1 MRDRELREWRQL
13 IRERADRQWR
23 ELAPDVVEELA
34 CHLAELHAAALTRGA
49 SGTEARASALDAL
62 NAASFLEVSK
72 RPRARNM
79 PTGYTHDV
87 RLAIRQMRAS
97 PLVSA
102 VAILSLALGIGANTA
117 IFSIV
122 NSLLLRPLPV
132 RQPQQLVTLTMRDQG
147 SWTNPIWEQIRD
159 RDELFER
166 ACAWSETRFN
176 LASGGEAEFVD
187 GMWASGSLFETL
199 GVNAILGRT
208 FTPADDRRG
217 GGRDGPV
224 AVISYEFWQ
233 RRFGGAADVVGRTL
247 NVERVPFTV
256 IGVTPPEFFGPEVGR
271 TFDVAIPIGTEPI
284 IKERGSRLDER
295 STWWLSIMARLRPDQ
310 SIDAANAALR
320 AAQPAIRDATAPGWN
335 NYIPEPFTLAPA
347 AASKSALR
355 RHYERP
361 LIVVLTIASV
371 ILLIACA
378 NIANLLL
385 ARATA
390 RHHEFSVRR
399 ALGASRWRLARQL
412 VAESAV
418 LSAAGAVAGIV
429 VARWGSQFLVRQIS
443 TIDHRVFLDLSL
455 DTRVLVFTIAV
466 TIATTLLFGVVPALR
481 VAASEPMDA
490 MKEHGRSRVAGR
502 GSLSGS
508 LVVAQVALSLV
519 LVVAAALFVRT
530 FTSLTTLDLGFDR
543 DRVLVVKV
551 NGEKT
556 QRPPSAAVSNGV
568 ERADRL
574 PVFERVLEHVQALP
588 LVVDA
593 GLSTITPV
601 SGQGWNTSVDV
612 SNTPRLEGRQAM
624 TFRNAITPR
633 WFAALRMR
641 LVAGRTFTDA
651 DRQGA
656 PPVVIV
662 NQAFVRRFLNGQD
675 PIGHTV
681 QRRVMFNRNQ
691 PNAAP
696 PPPREIVGVMAD
708 AIYDNLREQVPPTM
722 FEPLAQ
728 REESLGA
735 EMALIVR
742 TAGSPTTDV
751 RSIASAIRD
760 VDAELAITF
769 RPLADY
775 VNASVVRERMVA
787 MLAGFFGGLALLM
800 ASLGLFGLTSYTV
813 ERRRP
818 EIGIRMALGAA
829 PSGVIRL
836 VLSGTAGLVAIGI
849 IVGGILSLWAA
860 RFVGALLYQVEARDP
875 VTLAGA
881 ATTLAVIAAI
891 AAALPAYRASRI
903 DPARVLRESQA

>member
-1 MRDRELREWRQL
+1 MRDRDLREWRRL
-13 IRERADRQWR
+13 IRERADREWR
-23 ELAPDVVEELA
+23 ELSPDVIEELA
-34 CHLAELHAAALTRGA
+34 CHLADLHATALTRGA
-49 SGTEARASALDAL
+49 SQAEARGRALDVL
-62 NAASFLEVSK
+62 NAASFLELSK

-79 PTGYTHDV
+79 PTGYVHDV
-87 RLAIRQMRAS
+87 RLAVRQLRAS

-132 RQPQQLVTLTMRDQG
+132 REPQQLVTLTQG

-159 RDELFER
+159 RPQLFDS
-166 ACAWSETRFN
+166 AFAWSEARFN

-187 GMWASGSLFETL
+187 GIWASGGLFETL
-199 GVNAILGRT
+199 GVSAILGRT
-208 FTPADDRRG
+208 FTSVDDRRG
-217 GGRDGPV
+217 GGPDGPV
-224 AVISYEFWQ
+224 AVIGYEFWQ

-256 IGVTPPEFFGPEVGR
+256 IGVTPPDFFGPEVGR
-271 TFDVAIPIGTEPI
+271 TFDVAIPIGDEPI
-284 IKERGSRLDER
+284 IRGQGSWLDER
-295 STWWLSIMARLRPDQ
+295 SSWWLSIMARLRPDQ
-310 SIDAANAALR
+310 SLDAANAALR
-320 AAQPAIRDATAPGWN
+320 VAQSAIRDATAPGWN
-335 NYIPEPFTLAPA
+335 NYITEPFTLAPA
-347 AASKSALR
+347 ATGESQLR
-355 RHYERP
+355 RRYERP
-361 LIVVLTIASV
+361 LIVVLTIVALV
-371 ILLIACA
+371 LVIACA

-418 LSAAGAVAGIV
+418 LSAAGAVAGVV
-429 VARWGSQFLVRQIS
+429 VARWGSHFLVQQIS
-443 TIDHRVFLDLSL
+443 TRTDRVVLDLSL
-455 DTRVLVFTIAV
+455 DSRVLIFTIGV

-490 MKEHGRSRVAGR
+490 IKEHGRSLAARR
-502 GSLSGS
+502 GGLSGS

-519 LVVAAALFVRT
+519 LVVAAMLFVRT
-530 FTSLTTLDLGFDR
+530 FTSLANLDLGFDR
-543 DRVLVVKV
+543 DRVLVVDV
-551 NGEKT
+551 NAEG
-556 QRPPSAAVSNGV
+556 AHID
-568 ERADRL
+568 RAGRL
-574 PVFERVLEHVQALP
+574 PVFERVLERVQVLP
-588 LVVDA
+588 GVVEA
-593 GLSTITPV
+593 GLSTVTPV

-612 SNTPRLEGRQAM
+612 SNAPRLEGRQAQ

-633 WFAALRMR
+633 WFAALGMR

-662 NQAFVRRFLNGQD
+662 NQAFVRRFLNGQN

-681 QRRVMFNRNQ
+681 QRRVIFNRNR
-691 PNAAP
+691 PDAP
-696 PPPREIVGVMAD
+696 PPPSQEIVGVTAD
-708 AIYDNLREQVPPTM
+708 AVYSNLREPVPPTM
-722 FEPLAQ
+722 FEPLEQ
-728 REESLGA
+728 IEEGSLRGHV
-735 EMALIVR
+735 ALIMR
-742 TAGSPTTDV
+742 TAGSPMTDA

-760 VDAELAITF
+760 VNADLAITF

-775 VNASVVRERMVA
+775 ANASVVRERIVA
-787 MLAGFFGGLALLM
+787 MLAGFFGGLALLL

-813 ERRRP
+813 ERRRA

-829 PSGVIRL
+829 PSGVIGL
-836 VLSGTAGLVAIGI
+836 VLSGTTGLVAIGI
-849 IVGGILSLWAA
+849 IVGGALSLWAS

-875 VTLAGA
+875 VTLVSAA
-881 ATTLAVIAAI
+881 ATLAAIAAI
-891 AAALPAYRASRI
+891 AAAVPAYRATRI
-903 DPARVLRESQA
+903 DPATVLKESQA

>member
-1 MRDRELREWRQL
+1 MRDRDMREWRSL
-13 IRERADRQWR
+13 IRQRADREWR
-23 ELAPDVVEELA
+23 ELSPDVVEELA
-34 CHLAELHAAALTRGA
+34 CHLAELHATALARGA
-49 SGTEARASALDAL
+49 SQAEARARALDAL
-62 NAASFLEVSK
+62 SAASFLEVSK
-72 RPRARNM
+72 RPRARHM
-79 PTGYTHDV
+79 PTGHVHDL
-87 RLAIRQMRAS
+87 RLAVRQLRAS

-132 RQPQQLVTLTMRDQG
+132 ETPQQLVTLSEG

-159 RDELFER
+159 RHELFDN

-176 LASGGEAEFVD
+176 LASGGETEFVD
-187 GMWASGSLFETL
+187 GIWASGSVFETL
-199 GVNAILGRT
+199 GVDAILGRT
-208 FTPADDRRG
+208 FTTVDDRRG
-217 GGRDGPV
+217 GGPDGPV

-247 NVERVPFTV
+247 KIERVPFTV
-256 IGVTPPEFFGPEVGR
+256 IGVTPPDFFGPEVGR

-284 IKERGSRLDER
+284 IKGQGSWLDER
-295 STWWLSIMARLRPDQ
+295 STWWLSIMARLKPDQ
-310 SIDAANAALR
+310 SLDAANAALR

-335 NYIPEPFTLAPA
+335 NYITEPFTLAPA
-347 AASKSALR
+347 ATNKSALR

-361 LIVVLTIASV
+361 LIVVLSITALV
-371 ILLIACA
+371 LLIACA

-390 RHHEFSVRR
+390 RRHEFSVRR

-412 VAESAV
+412 VAESTV
-418 LSAAGAVAGIV
+418 LSTAGAAAGIV

-443 TIDHRVFLDLSL
+443 TTDHRVFLDLSL

-490 MKEHGRSRVAGR
+490 IKEHGRNLASRR
-502 GSLSGS
+502 GGLSGS

-519 LVVAAALFVRT
+519 LVVAASLFTRT
-530 FTSLTTLDLGFDR
+530 FTSLTNLDAGFDR
-543 DRVLVVKV
+543 ERVLVVSV
-551 NGEKT
+551 N
-556 QRPPSAAVSNGV
+556 A
-568 ERADRL
+568 ERAQIDRSARL
-574 PVFERVLEHVQALP
+574 PVFERVLERVQRLP
-588 LVVDA
+588 GVVEA
-593 GLSTITPV
+593 GLSMITPT
-601 SGQGWNTSVDV
+601 SGQGWNGDVDV
-612 SNTPRLEGRQAM
+612 SNTPRLEGRQAR

-633 WFAALRMR
+633 WFATLGMR
-641 LVAGRTFTDA
+641 LVAGRAFTDS
-651 DRQGA
+651 DRKGA

-662 NQAFVRRFLNGQD
+662 NQAFVRRFLDGQD

-681 QRRVMFNRNQ
+681 QRRVIFNRNR
-691 PNAAP
+691 PDAVP
-696 PPPREIVGVMAD
+696 PPAQEIVGVVAD

-722 FEPLAQ
+722 FEPLDQ
-728 REESLGA
+728 S
-735 EMALIVR
+735 EMSVVPQLALTTR
-742 TAGSPTTDV
+742 TAGSPMADV

-760 VDAELAITF
+760 VNADLAITF

-775 VNASVVRERMVA
+775 VNASVARERIVA

-829 PSGVIRL
+829 PAGVIRL
-836 VLSGTAGLVAIGI
+836 VLSGTAGLVAVGI
-849 IVGGILSLWAA
+849 IVGSTLSLWAA

-875 VTLAGA
+875 LTLVGA
-881 ATTLAVIAAI
+881 AAALAATAAT

-903 DPARVLRESQA
+903 DPSTVLRESQA

>member
-1 MRDRELREWRQL
+1 M
-13 IRERADRQWR
+13 
-23 ELAPDVVEELA
+23 
-34 CHLAELHAAALTRGA
+34 LT
-49 SGTEARASALDAL
+49 T
-62 NAASFLEVSK
+62 
-72 RPRARNM
+72 
-79 PTGYTHDV
+79 
-87 RLAIRQMRAS
+87 
-97 PLVSA
+97 
-102 VAILSLALGIGANTA
+102 
-117 IFSIV
+117 
-122 NSLLLRPLPV
+122 
-132 RQPQQLVTLTMRDQG
+132 RDQDNW
-147 SWTNPIWEQIRD
+147 SNPIWEQIRD
-159 RDELFER
+159 RHELFDN
-166 ACAWSETRFN
+166 AFAWSETRFN

-187 GMWASGSLFETL
+187 GIWASGSMFETL

-208 FTPADDRRG
+208 FTAADDRRG
-217 GGRDGPV
+217 GGPDGPV

-247 NVERVPFTV
+247 NVERMPFTV

-284 IKERGSRLDER
+284 IRGQGSWLDER
-295 STWWLSIMARLRPDQ
+295 SGWWLSIMARLRPDQ

-320 AAQPAIRDATAPGWN
+320 AAQPAIRDATHPGWN

-347 AASKSALR
+347 ATSRSALR

-361 LIVVLTIASV
+361 LIVVLTIAALV
-371 ILLIACA
+371 LLIACA

-412 VAESAV
+412 VAESTV

-429 VARWGSQFLVRQIS
+429 AARWGSQFLVRQIS
-443 TIDHRVFLDLSL
+443 TSSHRVFLDLSL

-466 TIATTLLFGVVPALR
+466 TIATALLFGVVPALR

-490 MKEHGRSRVAGR
+490 IKEHGRSLSARR
-502 GSLSGS
+502 GGLCGS

-519 LVVAAALFVRT
+519 LVVAATLFVRT
-530 FTSLTTLDLGFDR
+530 FTSLANLDIGFDR
-543 DRVLVVKV
+543 DRVLVVTV
-551 NGEKT
+551 NGERT
-556 QRPPSAAVSNGV
+556 ERPSSAAVSTGIA
-568 ERADRL
+568 RADRL
-574 PVFERVLEHVQALP
+574 PDFERVLERVQALP
-588 LVVDA
+588 GVVDA

-601 SGQGWNTSVDV
+601 SGHGWNGSVDV
-612 SNTPRLEGRQAM
+612 SKTPRLEGRQAL

-651 DRQGA
+651 DRKGA

-662 NQAFVRRFLNGQD
+662 NQAFVRHFLNGQD

-681 QRRVMFNRNQ
+681 QRRVFFNRNR
-691 PNAAP
+691 PDAVP
-696 PPPREIVGVMAD
+696 PPAQEIVGVVAD
-708 AIYDNLREQVPPTM
+708 AIYDNLREQIPPTM

-735 EMALIVR
+735 EMGLIVR
-742 TAGSPTTDV
+742 TVGPPMTDV
-751 RSIASAIRD
+751 RRIASAIRD
-760 VDAELAITF
+760 VDADLAITF

-775 VNASVVRERMVA
+775 VNASVVRERIVA

-860 RFVGALLYQVEARDP
+860 RFVAALLYEVEARDP

-881 ATTLAVIAAI
+881 AATLAVIAAI
-891 AAALPAYRASRI
+891 AAAVPAYRASRI
-903 DPARVLRESQA
+903 DPATVLRESQA